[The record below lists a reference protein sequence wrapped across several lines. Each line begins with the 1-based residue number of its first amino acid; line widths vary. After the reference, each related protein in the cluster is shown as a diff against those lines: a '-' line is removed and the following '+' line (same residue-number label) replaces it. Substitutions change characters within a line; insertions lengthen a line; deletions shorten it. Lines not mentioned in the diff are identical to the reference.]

1 MKRQYH
7 IQITT
12 DVIQDRVSPHVMEAI
27 VRANTRQDNLRGQ
40 ISHPEY
46 HFDDNAFKEGW
57 AYVARQGAIMLET
70 VGARRDPRPAWQA
83 MGRLTHAVQD
93 FYAHSNYL
101 NLWQAQYKPGEMPPP
116 AEVNGLDSALLR
128 HPDLRSGRI
137 YYPLE
142 ALTFVPGLANIV
154 RRWLPRDSHAWMNL
168 DTPDRG
174 PLFPYALAAARQ
186 HTLVAFD
193 RVTRQLHKT
202 TGASGLRFFTG
213 SQR

>member
-12 DVIQDRVSPHVMEAI
+12 EVIQDRVSQQVLESI
-27 VRANTRQDNLRGQ
+27 VRANIAQDGLRGL
-40 ISHPEY
+40 IGHPEY
-46 HFDDNAFKEGW
+46 HFDDNAFTAGW
-57 AYVARQGAIMLET
+57 AYVGQQSEIILKA
-70 VGARRDPRPAWQA
+70 VGARRDARPAWQA

-101 NLWQAQYKPGEMPPP
+101 KLWQAQYEPTEMPPP
-116 AEVNGLDSALLR
+116 AEVNGLDTALLR

-142 ALTFVPGLANIV
+142 ALSLLPGLGNII
-154 RRWLPRDSHAWMNL
+154 RRWLPPDSHAWMNL
-168 DTPDRG
+168 DSPKRG
-174 PLFPYALAAARQ
+174 PLFQYALAAARQ

-193 RVTRQLHKT
+193 RVSRQLHKT

-213 SQR
+213 SRR